1 MYSPLL
7 KMKQEASGWPEW
19 CQSENDNWRYIRD
32 YHEKEGILL
41 DYNNIK
47 KNPGLRTLAKLMLNS
62 FWGKFG
68 QRSNMPQIRT
78 VPFHRNATLRR
89 CAELH
94 ILSPMLSSI
103 RP

>member
-1 MYSPLL
+1 LSC
-7 KMKQEASGWPEW
+7 GIG
-19 CQSENDNWRYIRD
+19 CQSENDKWRYIRD

-41 DYNNIK
+41 DYNNIQN
-47 KNPGLRTLAKLMLNS
+47 NPGLRALAKLMLNS

-68 QRSNMPQIRT
+68 
-78 VPFHRNATLRR
+78 NATLRR

-94 ILSPMLSSI
+94 ILSAMLSSI